1 MTLADRFLDADQ
13 ELQRRLPSIGDFE
26 NEPVVSLEEA
36 VKKFQ
41 SLAYPYYYKVEPA
54 LNKMLRLRKSLT
66 LDEAA
71 AIYLYTIYH
80 WKPDSA
86 IAIQLNKALRFG
98 DASHIKHWLSYLKL
112 FVTGLNKLPP
122 KKGTIWRFT
131 RGDITARFQNECIWS
146 GFSSCTG
153 TESVMTRAVG
163 LHGVYTVFKIEC
175 INGKSI
181 SNYSEQPD
189 QDEVLLMPGTR
200 LRVLDK
206 YYQGDDIHM
215 VYLQE
220 VESQNQLSPYR
231 PSCTSP
237 MNQSYRTDQGLP
249 SPSIQPSKKP
259 EVPQVNT
266 TYKLVV
272 LQTPSENQKS
282 QPQKS
287 TVETNTFN
295 NFRIDKPSPGS
306 GIASVG
312 RKNEYSASDKSW
324 LNRQYHDDSKQMIM
338 TPEDLETKV
347 QYPASSCDRSI
358 LNRVEGS
365 MLGMALG
372 DALGAHVE
380 FRPRQYLEENPVQDL
395 QEGGTWGLK
404 KGQFTDD
411 TSMALCLAASLVCRR
426 DFVPYDQ
433 LVRYKWWYRDGY
445 MSSTGQC
452 FDIGA
457 ATSQSLREFE
467 RRQKLFANEHSIAST
482 ELDSLSDQALL
493 KEFKVNCSEDGA
505 AGNGALMRLAPVPLF
520 FYRDPIKAVE
530 YSGISGIIT
539 HGDQKAS
546 DACRYYG
553 ALIVAALRGET
564 KAQLLDNDFY
574 LKHREW
580 FGSKSLTQEVLNVAQ
595 GSYKKP
601 GGYRE
606 GIRGKGYIV
615 SALEAALWAFC
626 YDDNSFEK
634 GVLDAVNLGDDTD
647 TTAAIYGQLAGAHYG
662 YERLPERWKKQ
673 VYASNFIKCLC
684 KWIVYEGEL
693 CNSKSSISK
702 EPGSSNQPQSNVLSQ
717 SISVCSPMSTI
728 RTTEAQTTH
737 AASHVRSSDK
747 YGVPGPMPSSH
758 TPTRVAYPAA
768 TPGPSNLP
776 WASSERQT
784 FYSPNN
790 GLGYSI
796 NSAFSPHNDFRTK
809 YTNDHLARSMQV
821 NDIRSAY
828 DPILR
833 RTHDHATGYGYSGTV
848 LQDTGYGTYPDTRIR
863 AHRRP
868 QYEHR

>member
-553 ALIVAALRGET
+553 ALIVAALLGET

-574 LKHREW
+574 SKHKHW

>member
-1 MTLADRFLDADQ
+1 MTSADRFLDADQ
-13 ELQRRLPSIGDFE
+13 EPLQRLSSIQDYRKE
-26 NEPVVSLEEA
+26 SLVKLEDA
-36 VKKFQ
+36 VKIIQLLTYDYECMVLTAKR
-41 SLAYPYYYKVEPA
+41 
-54 LNKMLRLRKSLT
+54 KMYCPGDKLT
-66 LDEAA
+66 VDEAA
-71 AIYLYTIYH
+71 AIYLYTMWY
-80 WKPDSA
+80 WRANEA
-86 IAIQLNKALRFG
+86 IAIKLNRVLRSG
-98 DASHIKHWLSYLKL
+98 VPNHVIPWASYIQL
-112 FVTGLNKLPP
+112 FVTGLNKLPS
-122 KKGTIWRFT
+122 KKGTVWCGA
-131 RGDITARFQNECIWS
+131 RGDITAHYQNECIWT
-146 GFSSCTG
+146 GFSPCTG
-153 TESVMTRAVG
+153 TKLVIDDLLNKCA
-163 LHGVYTVFKIEC
+163 VYTMFEIEC

-181 SNYSEQPD
+181 RDYSEDPNEN
-189 QDEVLLMPGTR
+189 EVLLMPGTR
-200 LRVLDK
+200 FRVMKKEDLK
-206 YYQGDDIHM
+206 YGSRK
-215 VYLQE
+215 VYLKE
-220 VESQNQLSPYR
+220 VESQSQLLPQPSGYLSSTNQA
-231 PSCTSP
+231 
-237 MNQSYRTDQGLP
+237 YRTDQGLP